1 MEEYKMNYELLPIGK
16 VVELKNS
23 TIPVMIAGY
32 LSVSKGNPDKLWDY
46 SGFIFPIGY
55 ASDDEIYSFDHEQ
68 IDAVIMAIERGTF
81 VHIENMD
88 AKTVPVE
95 ESEYGF
101 KVR

>member
-1 MEEYKMNYELLPIGK
+1 MNYELLPIGT

-32 LSVSKGNPDKLWDY
+32 LSVSKGTPEKIWDY

-68 IDAVIMAIERGTF
+68 IDAVIAYGYKDIQEEQFVKQVAAAKEEIIE
-81 VHIENMD
+81 HL
-88 AKTVPVE
+88 KE
-95 ESEYGF
+95 EQ
-101 KVR
+101 